1 MKSIG
6 IDLGTTTISAVVLDT
21 ASDQAAES
29 RTIPND
35 TGIRTA
41 NAWERLQD
49 AEQILQ
55 KAEAL
60 LADLLALHPDVCA
73 IGITGQMHGIVYL
86 NEAGDVISPLY
97 TWQDGRG
104 NLPAAGNMQE
114 GRGTPGE
121 GDAPEAAD
129 SKTNGS
135 AAAKGRNTGK
145 SASPKIP
152 VGAGSGTLT
161 EEIRERTGLT
171 TYTGYGLVTHLWLA
185 RAGLVPPEA
194 AALCTIGD
202 ALGVK
207 LTGRRAP
214 LLHAGNAAGLGFYD
228 AHLHRFHTKAL
239 AEMEA
244 DPRLL
249 PDTTTDFVS
258 PGVWHE
264 IPVCI
269 ALGDNQAAFLGAAG
283 LKDDVIALNMGTG
296 GQVSVMSDTYC
307 EIPGIETR
315 PLTRDRWLLVGASLC
330 GGYAYAL
337 LEQFYRSCLSAFG
350 ADPSGTDI
358 YAVMERLA
366 REGKGA
372 GLQVRTAFLGTRE
385 NPDLSGA
392 VSGIRAGNFTPAAL
406 TRGVL
411 EGMAGE
417 LYGDYVRMQQAAG
430 IRAERIIASGNGLR
444 RNPVLR
450 EICEDMFG
458 LPIELSSRTEEAAC
472 GAAYAAVRA
481 IR

>member
-6 IDLGTTTISAVVLDT
+6 IDLGTTTISAVVLDM
-21 ASDQAAES
+21 AADRVTES

-35 TGIRTA
+35 AGIRTA
-41 NAWERLQD
+41 NEWERLQD
-49 AEQILQ
+49 AERILQ
-55 KAEAL
+55 KAEDL
-60 LADLLALHPDVCA
+60 LEELLALHPDVCA
-73 IGITGQMHGIVYL
+73 IGVTGQMHGIVYL
-86 NEAGDVISPLY
+86 DETGDVISPLY

-104 NLPAAGNMQE
+104 NLPD
-114 GRGTPGE
+114 PC
-121 GDAPEAAD
+121 
-129 SKTNGS
+129 SC
-135 AAAKGRNTGK
+135 
-145 SASPKIP
+145 
-152 VGAGSGTLT
+152 GTLT
-161 EEIRERTGLT
+161 EEIREKTGLT
-171 TYTGYGLVTHLWLA
+171 TYTGYGLVTHLWLT

-202 ALGVK
+202 ALCVK
-207 LTGRRAP
+207 LTGIRTP

-228 AHLHRFHTKAL
+228 ARRHRFHTKAL

-249 PDTTTDFVS
+249 PDTTADFIS

-337 LEQFYRSCLSAFG
+337 LEQFYRSCLTAFE
-350 ADPSGTDI
+350 ADPSGTDM

-366 REGKGA
+366 RAGEGT
-372 GLQVRTAFLGTRE
+372 GLQVQTSFLGTRE

-392 VSGIRAGNFTPAAL
+392 VSGIRAGNFTPEAL

-417 LYGDYVRMQQAAG
+417 LYGDYVRMQQAVG

-458 LPIELSSRTEEAAC
+458 LPIELSARTEEAAC

>member
-21 ASDQAAES
+21 AADQVTES

-35 TGIRTA
+35 AGIRTA
-41 NAWERLQD
+41 NEWERLQD
-49 AEQILQ
+49 AERILRI
-55 KAEAL
+55 AEDL
-60 LADLLALHPDVCA
+60 LEELLALHPDVRA

-104 NLPAAGNMQE
+104 NLPACS
-114 GRGTPGE
+114 RGTL
-121 GDAPEAAD
+121 A
-129 SKTNGS
+129 
-135 AAAKGRNTGK
+135 
-145 SASPKIP
+145 
-152 VGAGSGTLT
+152 
-161 EEIRERTGLT
+161 EEIRERTGLAV
-171 TYTGYGLVTHLWLA
+171 YTGYGLVTHLWLT
-185 RAGLVPPEA
+185 RAGLVPPQA
-194 AALCTIGD
+194 ASMCTIGD

-207 LTGRRAP
+207 LTGRRTP

-239 AEMEA
+239 AGMGA
-244 DPRLL
+244 GSRLL
-249 PDTTTDFVS
+249 PDTTADFVS

-283 LKDDVIALNMGTG
+283 LKEDVIALNMGTG
-296 GQVSVMSDTYC
+296 GQVSAMSNTYC
-307 EIPGIETR
+307 EVPGIETR

-337 LEQFYRSCLSAFG
+337 LEQFYRSCLTAFG

-366 REGKGA
+366 RAGEGT
-372 GLQVRTAFLGTRE
+372 GLQVQTSFLGTRE
-385 NPDLSGA
+385 NPDRSGA
-392 VSGIRAGNFTPAAL
+392 VTGIRAGNFTPEAL
-406 TRGVL
+406 TRGLL
-411 EGMAGE
+411 EGMARE
-417 LYGDYVRMQQAAG
+417 LYEDYVCMQQAAG

-450 EICEDMFG
+450 EICEGMFG
-458 LPIELSSRTEEAAC
+458 LPLELSSRTEEAAC
-472 GAAYAAVRA
+472 GAAYASLRA
-481 IR
+481 IRRA

>member
-97 TWQDGRG
+97 TWQDERG
-104 NLPAAGNMQE
+104 NLPD
-114 GRGTPGE
+114 PC
-121 GDAPEAAD
+121 
-129 SKTNGS
+129 SC
-135 AAAKGRNTGK
+135 
-145 SASPKIP
+145 
-152 VGAGSGTLT
+152 GTLT

-228 AHLHRFHTKAL
+228 ARLHRFHTKAL